1 MYLDERSSL
10 LLKDLV
16 FNPHVKNKDL
26 EEKYG
31 LSRRQVGYSINKIN
45 SWLTSNNL
53 PVIER
58 AKNGFFIIQTEVRSY
73 FKMDHQAE
81 AAGQPYIFSENERAE
96 LILLMILSKREEL
109 ALIHFTSALCVSKN
123 TILNDLKM
131 AQTLLQPHGLEV
143 GYSRQSGYE
152 MIGSEIQ
159 KRKFLIHLVQRIL
172 EKEHGEWALESV
184 KEIHKQRKADIQQ
197 WLEQVEQQLNLTF
210 TDEKMKQL
218 PYILAITLER
228 IEQFERIDAAFC
240 IHYEELSD
248 TKEYQA
254 VELLLQGDE
263 TIPREERLFIALNL
277 LASNVSSYE
286 ILTDTDLP
294 ELVKAVE
301 TTLHLFEKNAC
312 IELKEKENLTR
323 LIFIHMKPAY
333 YRIKYHLTTSNQ
345 YAEKI
350 DAEFGELHF
359 LIKQSIAP
367 LEELIGELIPESEIV
382 YLTMFIGGWLERQGD
397 RIDSKIRAV
406 VVCPNGLSVSKL
418 MKQTLQTIFPEF
430 LFWDALSIREFQQYT
445 REYELVFAPHVLLT
459 DKPLFI
465 VKQLPTEEEKMQL
478 RKRVMQE
485 LYGYVPSALNVEEIF
500 SIIHKHGQ
508 IKDEKKLKKELQTLL
523 EAKQAGAGIQTLKKQ
538 ERLDLT
544 HFINE
549 STLTIVPS
557 VSDWKEAIRLAAA
570 PLVQAGKIDPEYTE
584 AMIKE
589 HNYENPYMVLGKHVA
604 IPHANPEKGVHETAM
619 GLLCIEDGVPFSD
632 HFHIHLVVVIAAK
645 DKEKHIR
652 ALFQLSQLAL
662 EHEEVQRI
670 AKAKSKADAA
680 GRIKMY
686 IEKGEQNGQ
695 SHYLN
700 ETAD

>member
-16 FNPHVKNKDL
+16 FNHDFKNKDL
-26 EEKYG
+26 EEKHG
-31 LSRRQVGYSINKIN
+31 LSRRQVGYSIDKIN
-45 SWLTSNNL
+45 SWLASNDL
-53 PVIER
+53 PGIER
-58 AKNGFFIIQTEVRSY
+58 AKNGFFIIQAEVLSYLKVDYQTES
-73 FKMDHQAE
+73 
-81 AAGQPYIFSENERAE
+81 AGQTYIFSENERAE
-96 LILLMILSKREEL
+96 LILLMILNKREEL
-109 ALIHFTSALCVSKN
+109 SLIHFTSALQVSKN
-123 TILNDLKM
+123 TVLNDLKF
-131 AQTLLQPHGLEV
+131 AQTILQPHSLAV
-143 GYSRQSGYE
+143 SYSRQKGYE
-152 MIGSEIQ
+152 LIGSEIQ
-159 KRKFLIHLVQRIL
+159 KRRFLLDLVQRIL
-172 EKEHGEWALESV
+172 QKEYGETAIETIT
-184 KEIHKQRKADIQQ
+184 EMNKQQKADIQQ
-197 WLEQVEQQLNLTF
+197 WLEQVEQQLSLTF

-218 PYILAITLER
+218 PYILAITLGR

-254 VELLLQGDE
+254 VELLLQSDE
-263 TIPREERLFIALNL
+263 AIPREERLFIALNL

-286 ILTDTDLP
+286 VLTDTALP

-301 TTLHLFEKNAC
+301 ATLRLFEKNAC

-359 LIKQSIAP
+359 LIKQSIGP
-367 LEELIGELIPESEIV
+367 LEDLIGEPIPESEIV

-397 RIDSKIRAV
+397 SIQSKVRAV

-418 MKQTLQTIFPEF
+418 MKRTLQTIFPEF
-430 LFWDALSIREFQQYT
+430 SFLDSLSVREFQQYN
-445 REYELVFAPHVLLT
+445 REYELVFSPHALLT
-459 DKPLFI
+459 KKPLFI
-465 VKQLPTEEEKMQL
+465 VKQLPTEEEKRQL

-485 LYGYVPSALNVEEIF
+485 LYGYVPSTLDVEEIF

-508 IKDEKKLKKELQTLL
+508 IRDEKKLRKELQGLL

-538 ERLDLT
+538 EPLDLNY
-544 HFINE
+544 FITE
-549 STLTIVPS
+549 DMITIVPA
-557 VSDWKEAIRLAAA
+557 VSSWKEAVRLAAA

-584 AMIKE
+584 AVIRE
-589 HNYENPYMVLGKHVA
+589 HDFKNPYMLLGKHVA
-604 IPHANPEKGVHETAM
+604 IPHASPEKGVHETAM
-619 GLLCIEDGVPFSD
+619 SLLCIESGVPFSAD
-632 HFHIHLVVVIAAK
+632 FHIHLVVVIAAE

-662 EHEEVQRI
+662 EQEEVQQI
-670 AKAKSKADAA
+670 ARSKSKAAIVE
-680 GRIKMY
+680 RLKTY
-686 IEKGEQNGQ
+686 IEKGEKNGQ
-695 SHYLN
+695 
-700 ETAD
+700 